1 MLIHFVVLC
10 DKSLKGDSQ
19 VLNRNSSSNYF
30 NANAYEHSSLHAE
43 QELVYTYTTRYL
55 SSLHQ
60 VSRQVSTRYLGS
72 YLLGIQVGINL
83 VYRQVSTRYI
93 GRYPLGIKVGIHQVS
108 RQVIRFIV
116 LCNSSNNVA
125 CLFKCV
131 KTLIRQHHLVDIKLH
146 LNDMAALKQSAFSQG
161 YL

>member
-10 DKSLKGDSQ
+10 DISLKGDSQ

-83 VYRQVSTRYI
+83 VYRQVSTRCI
-93 GRYPLGIKVGIHQVS
+93 GRYPLGIKVGIYLVYRQVS
-108 RQVIRFIV
+108 SRYKGWYPLGIQVG
-116 LCNSSNNVA
+116 NSIY
-125 CLFKCV
+125 CLMQQFK
-131 KTLIRQHHLVDIKLH
+131 
-146 LNDMAALKQSAFSQG
+146 
-161 YL
+161 